1 MIHIPRSLPAP
12 SRPQTLAAP
21 TIRRWA
27 PLLMAALLSA
37 CAAAEDSPASQAA
50 ASQGYEKTD
59 RGIVVHPTAEG
70 AADVRLQVVN
80 DGIIRVSADPDGDF
94 ARSESLMRVKDE
106 GAPPSFEVTSSD
118 GKVRLA
124 TARVT
129 AEVAQDTGRVSF
141 LDQNGKPILSEVP
154 GGRTFTPLKVEGKDY
169 LSVRQRFESPDDEAI
184 YGFGQHQQGWM
195 NQKGRDVELQQN
207 NIDMAVPFLV
217 SSRNYGLLWDNNS
230 ITRMGDPRG
239 LQPLPQSL
247 TLYDANGKEGA
258 LTARYSVGG
267 VQKVERRES
276 EINYQYIKDLKQWP
290 AEAKATAEQGQ
301 APPRLQAT
309 WEGEIEAQTPGRHTF
324 SLYSSEYAKLWV
336 DGKLVIDRWRQ
347 NWNPWHHEFAL
358 EMKPGQRHKLK
369 IEWDL
374 IDPSYIAL
382 LHRDPLPSAE
392 AKDLSLW
399 SEAGQMIDYYFVA
412 GDSLDAAVAGYRQLT
427 GKSVLLPKWAYG
439 FWQSRERYKTQDE
452 LTGALDE
459 YRKRKLPIDNI
470 VMDWSYWPEDAWG
483 SHDFD
488 KARFP
493 DAKGMV
499 DHVHANNAQIMISV
513 WPKFYPSTANFKE
526 LDSKGY
532 MYKRNI
538 EVGEK
543 DWIGPGYTSSFYDPY
558 AKQARDIYWRQ
569 IDEKLN
575 AIGMDA
581 WWLDADE
588 PDLHSNLDVEERK
601 ARTTPTALGPSTEF
615 FNSYPLPHTQGVYE
629 GDRAKDPDKRVFI
642 LSRKGY
648 AGTQRNAVAVWSGDV
663 VSRWDDLRDQISAG
677 VNLSM
682 SGLANWT
689 FDIGGFAVEK
699 RYENQ
704 DPAHLPEWRE
714 LNLRW
719 FQFGAFAPIFRSHG
733 QLPYREIWNISPEGT
748 PVYDSLVYYDKL
760 RYTLLPYIYTLAGD
774 VHHRDGTFMRALAMD
789 FPGDARV
796 RDINDEYLFGPAFLV
811 APVTKF
817 KATSREVYLPA
828 GTSWI
833 DFNTGK
839 RFDGGQAI
847 QADAPLARMPLFVRA
862 GSIVPTG
869 PVLQHV
875 DEQPN
880 APLTVVVYTGAD
892 GKFSLYEDDGRSYGY
907 EKGQFSRIPL
917 AWSEKSGELTIGAR
931 EGSWPGMQATR
942 TIHVRWVDGPR
953 NDAGA
958 LEPATDATVQY
969 DGKAVTVRKA
979 PATGSGK

>member
-1 MIHIPRSLPAP
+1 MIHFLRFRPVPARLPPR
-12 SRPQTLAAP
+12 TVP

-37 CAAAEDSPASQAA
+37 CAAAEAPPASQTA
-50 ASQGYEKTD
+50 ASQPYEKTD
-59 RGIVVHPTAEG
+59 RGVIVHPSG
-70 AADVRLQVVN
+70 KDAADVRLEVVS

-94 ARSESLMRVKDE
+94 ERTQSLMRIEDT
-106 GAPPSFEVTSSD
+106 GAVPLFEVTSSD

-141 LDQNGKPILSEVP
+141 LDKNGKPILSEVS
-154 GGRTFTPLKVEGKDY
+154 GGRTFTPLKVESKDY
-169 LSVRQRFESPDDEAI
+169 LSVRQRFESSDDEAI

-239 LQPLPQSL
+239 LQPLPKSL

-290 AEAKATAEQGQ
+290 AEAKAAAGQ
-301 APPRLQAT
+301 SPSRLQAT

-324 SLYSSEYAKLWV
+324 SLYSSEYAKLWI

-382 LHRDPLPSAE
+382 LHRDPLPAEE

-399 SEAGQMIDYYFVA
+399 SEAGQMVDYYFVA

-513 WPKFYPSTANFKE
+513 WPKFYPGTANFKE
-526 LDSKGY
+526 LDGKGY

-558 AKQARDIYWRQ
+558 AKEARDIYWRQ

-588 PDLHSNLDVEERK
+588 PDLHSNLDVGERK
-601 ARTTPTALGPSTEF
+601 ARTTPTAVGSSTEF

-789 FPGDARV
+789 FPGDAKV
-796 RDINDEYLFGPAFLV
+796 RDINDQYLFGPAFLV
-811 APVTKF
+811 APVTAF

-839 RFDGGQAI
+839 RFDGGQTI

-869 PVLQHV
+869 PVLQYV
-875 DEQPN
+875 DEQPD
-880 APLTVVVYTGAD
+880 AALTVVVYTGAD

-917 AWSEKSGELTIGAR
+917 AWNEKSGELTIGAR

-942 TIHVRWVDGPR
+942 TLHVRWVDGPR

-958 LEPATDATVQY
+958 LEPTTDATVQY

-979 PATGSGK
+979 SASGSSK

>member
-1 MIHIPRSLPAP
+1 MHLMNRWVVGLVAVLS
-12 SRPQTLAAP
+12 SVSTL
-21 TIRRWA
+21 T
-27 PLLMAALLSA
+27 A
-37 CAAAEDSPASQAA
+37 CSAA
-50 ASQGYEKTD
+50 ASGWD
-59 RGIVVHPTAEG
+59 RAERGVVVHPTGKG
-70 AADVRLQVVN
+70 AAAVRLEVVS
-80 DGIIRVSADPDGDF
+80 DDIIRVSADPDGDF
-94 ARSESLMRVKDE
+94 ARTPSLMRVEDRSTPAK
-106 GAPPSFEVTSSD
+106 FELQEAD
-118 GKVRLA
+118 GKIRLS
-124 TARVT
+124 TSRVI
-129 AEVAQDTGRVSF
+129 AEVSLRDGRVSF
-141 LDQNGKPILSEVP
+141 LDKDGKPILSEVP
-154 GGRTFTPLKVEGKDY
+154 GGRSFAPLKVEGKDY

-195 NQKGRDVELQQN
+195 NQKGRDVELLQH

-239 LQPLPQSL
+239 LQPLPKSL
-247 TLYDANGKEGA
+247 KLYDASGKEGA
-258 LTARYSVGG
+258 LTARYSVGDA
-267 VQKVERRES
+267 QKLERRES

-290 AEAKATAEQGQ
+290 AEAKLPPPTPG
-301 APPRLQAT
+301 APQQRLKVS
-309 WEGEIEAQTPGRHTF
+309 WNGEIEALSAGRHTF
-324 SLYSSEYAKLWV
+324 SLYSSEYAKLWI
-336 DGKLVIDRWRQ
+336 DDKLTIDRWRQ

-358 EMKPGQRHKLK
+358 DMKPGERHKLR

-374 IDPSYIAL
+374 VDPSYIAL
-382 LHRDPLPSAE
+382 LHRDPLPAAE

-399 SEAGQMIDYYFVA
+399 SEAGQMVDYYFVA
-412 GDSLDAAVAGYRQLT
+412 GDSSDEVVAGYRQLT

-439 FWQSRERYKTQDE
+439 FWQSRERYKTQAE

-459 YRKRKLPIDNI
+459 YRKRKLPVDNI

-493 DAKGMV
+493 DPKGMV
-499 DHVHANNAQIMISV
+499 DHVHGQNAQIMISV
-513 WPKFYPSTANFKE
+513 WPKFYPNTANFKE
-526 LDSKGY
+526 LDAKGY

-558 AKQARDIYWRQ
+558 ASEARQIYWRQ
-569 IDEKLN
+569 INEKLN
-575 AIGMDA
+575 VLGMDA
-581 WWLDADE
+581 WWMDSDE
-588 PDLHSNLDVEERK
+588 PDLHSNLDIGERK

-615 FNSYPLPHTQGVYE
+615 FNSYPLPHTQAVYE
-629 GDRAKDPDKRVFI
+629 GSRAKDPDKRVFI

-648 AGTQRNAVAVWSGDV
+648 AGTQRNAVAVWSGDI

-677 VNLSM
+677 VNISM
-682 SGLANWT
+682 SGQANWT

-699 RYENQ
+699 RYELQ
-704 DPAHLPEWRE
+704 DPAHLEEWRE

-733 QLPYREIWNISPEGT
+733 QFPYREIWNISPEGT

-774 VHHRDGTFMRALAMD
+774 VYHRDGIMMRGLAMD
-789 FPGDARV
+789 FPSDAKV

-817 KATSREVYLPA
+817 KANRRDVYLPA
-828 GTSWI
+828 GTTWL
-833 DFNTGK
+833 DFHTGK
-839 RFDGGQAI
+839 RHEGGQTI

-869 PVLQHV
+869 PVLEYV
-875 DEQPN
+875 DQKPD
-880 APLTVVVYTGAD
+880 APLTIVVYTGAD
-892 GKFSLYEDDGRSYGY
+892 GTFSLYEDDGRSYGY

-917 AWSEKSGELTIGAR
+917 SWNEASGELRIGAR
-931 EGSWPGMQATR
+931 EGGFAGMQATR
-942 TIHVRWVDGPR
+942 TIHVRWVSGPR
-953 NDAGA
+953 EDVGV
-958 LEPATDATVQY
+958 LEPAADATVQY
-969 DGKAVTVRKA
+969 DGKAVAVRR
-979 PATGSGK
+979 PAVPGVAKK